1 MNEQKT
7 MLIKNNLISR
17 LDAIYNSV
25 IDICDIADEDIYST
39 LFYELYEE
47 LRNDI
52 LDYCEEE

>member
-25 IDICDIADEDIYST
+25 IDICDITDEDIYST

-52 LDYCEEE
+52 LDY

>member
-39 LFYELYEE
+39 LFYDLYEE

-52 LDYCEEE
+52 LDYGEGE